1 MKLVLRWLII
11 AVSLFVAVWIVPGIT
26 VEGDAIL
33 TFSIMALV
41 LGLVNAFIRP
51 ILKFMSCGLIILT
64 LGLFVFVIN
73 AATFLLAS
81 NIAQNWLDVG
91 FYVENF
97 GAALLGSIVV
107 SIVTIV
113 LSEILIDERER

>member
-11 AVSLFVAVWIVPGIT
+11 AVSLFVAAWIVPGIT